1 MEKNVECIV
10 LWQQFNY
17 EGQPAA
23 TNLAVFTY
31 IEEAF

>member
-1 MEKNVECIV
+1 MEKDIDCIV

-17 EGQPAA
+17 VVRPAA

-31 IEEAF
+31 IEEFF